1 MKSLQNF
8 RNFLIGMTLIV
19 LIFLGYVYFIAPT
32 NKQAQ
37 QGGVTIS
44 PPTTVTS
51 TSLVGTEAGATVT
64 SAAAQT
70 TTVLYSRAMIV
81 VTYADGSTEII
92 STPMTTLDKI
102 SMTLTDFFE
111 KLVIS
116 KDQKPVSSFSY
127 KLELWSAN
135 DIGITVK
142 AKITKAVGST
152 SSIISINK
160 GYVLKANT
168 PVSLY
173 NETVTASALESM
185 LADGS
190 YNLAYSAVVHVATDV
205 SVYKAVLDVSVPFT
219 KSTPVSQPQ
228 TATVST
234 TTSSGTASVQTTSAT
249 VTTSTTT
256 TTSGTTTSSG
266 VYVPPVQGM
275 TSDQYIKTVEEYTGK
290 PYTDQITVQT
300 REGGY
305 QPTSG
310 TLAAQDQYAYDVT
323 DLFLTLQDTGQPP
336 PNWTSYK
343 DQFGQ
348 TVYVNTVTGSTAV
361 VGTTTKG

>member
-1 MKSLQNF
+1 
-8 RNFLIGMTLIV
+8 MTLIV
-19 LIFLGYVYFIAPT
+19 LIFFGYFYFITPA

-44 PPTTVTS
+44 PPATVTS
-51 TSLVGTEAGATVT
+51 TPPVGTEASATVT
-64 SAAAQT
+64 SATAQT

-92 STPMTTLDKI
+92 STPITTLDKI

-142 AKITKAVGST
+142 AKITKAVGPM

-168 PVSLY
+168 PVTLY
-173 NETVTASALESM
+173 NETVAASALESM

-190 YNLAYSAVVHVATDV
+190 YNLAYSAVVYVATDV

-228 TATVST
+228 TTAVST

-249 VTTSTTT
+249 VTTTTT
-256 TTSGTTTSSG
+256 GTTTSSG

-275 TSDQYIKTVEEYTGK
+275 TSEQYVQTVEEFTGQ

-300 REGGY
+300 RDGGY
-305 QPTSG
+305 QPASG

-323 DLFLTLQDTGQPP
+323 DLFLTLQNTGQPP
-336 PNWTSYK
+336 PNWTSYT

>member
-1 MKSLQNF
+1 
-8 RNFLIGMTLIV
+8 MTLIV
-19 LIFLGYVYFIAPT
+19 LIFFGYFYFIAPA

-44 PPTTVTS
+44 PPTPVTS
-51 TSLVGTEAGATVT
+51 TPPVGTEASATVT

-92 STPMTTLDKI
+92 STPITTLDKI

-142 AKITKAVGST
+142 AKITKTVGPT
-152 SSIISINK
+152 SSIIPINK

-168 PVSLY
+168 PVTLY

-185 LADGS
+185 LVDGT
-190 YNLAYSAVVHVATDV
+190 YNLAYSAVVYVATDV

-219 KSTPVSQPQ
+219 KSTPIQPAPQPQ

-249 VTTSTTT
+249 VTTTTT
-256 TTSGTTTSSG
+256 TTTTTGTTTSSG

-275 TSDQYIKTVEEYTGK
+275 TSDQYIQVVEEFTGK

-300 REGGY
+300 RDGGY
-305 QPTSG
+305 TPEPG
-310 TLAAQDQYAYDVT
+310 TLAAQDQYSYDVT
-323 DLFLTLQDTGQPP
+323 DLFMTLRSTGQPP
-336 PNWTSYK
+336 PNWTSY
-343 DQFGQ
+343 
-348 TVYVNTVTGSTAV
+348 TVGDKTVFVNPDTGSQV
-361 VGTTTKG
+361 VVSSDVNWR